1 MRSRSR
7 CSSISSVSF
16 ESRGTGHAVVGR
28 GRSSM
33 DLSRVVRRISDV
45 RAIRAVLVAILVA
58 VAALAPGALGDKPSR
73 GCAGRHW
80 CAGLRLPAP
89 ITIAAGQVIG
99 NVSFLVG
106 RDGRIRRIDNPRS
119 QSPFPRDAVWFPGT
133 GTWFRIRHRHLIVG
147 RGRPALWRSHGE
159 IASRWQL
166 GVVTLGPHT
175 VAYQHDH
182 KLYLAPLRGVERPV
196 ASREMPLGWT
206 TGGLYTYRYQG
217 RELLLRSDTGALLR
231 TIARQPLGS
240 DYVVINGSLYFITH
254 GMLESASRAGTRRL
268 ASPASLGSS
277 AGPWLQPLGRLVE
290 LQDNSR
296 LVVVRPDGSVFAWTR
311 LPLSQGETE
320 GISSSLVVDPQGNA
334 VAFTAAAA
342 ESNDPGAARLA
353 HGTEMVYLL
362 RAGAHTA
369 IPLHTERVDFKVCE
383 RGASLQWQGKWL
395 LYSNSEGNLV
405 LIDTTGAHRAIDL
418 TRLIHSLPGTR
429 DGFSAF
435 WSGQPFEL

>member
-1 MRSRSR
+1 
-7 CSSISSVSF
+7 
-16 ESRGTGHAVVGR
+16 
-28 GRSSM
+28 M

-45 RAIRAVLVAILVA
+45 RAIRAVSVAILVGA
-58 VAALAPGALGDKPSR
+58 AALAPGALGDKPSR
-73 GCAGRHW
+73 GCADRHW

-89 ITIAAGQVIG
+89 ISIAAGQVTG
-99 NVSFLVG
+99 NVSFSIG
-106 RDGRIRRIDNPRS
+106 RDGRIRRIRNPRS
-119 QSPFPRDAVWFPGT
+119 QRPFPRDAVWFPGT

-147 RGRPALWRSHGE
+147 RGRTAAWRSHGE

-166 GVVTLGPHT
+166 GLVTIGPHT

-206 TGGLYTYRYQG
+206 TGGLYTYQYQS
-217 RELLLRSDTGALLR
+217 RELLLRSDTGARLR

-240 DYVVINGSLYFITH
+240 DYVVMNGRLYFITD
-254 GMLESASRAGTRRL
+254 GVLESASRAGTRRL
-268 ASPASLGSS
+268 ASLASLGSS
-277 AGPWLQPLGRLVE
+277 ASPWLQTLGRLVE

-311 LPLSQGETE
+311 LPRSQGETE
-320 GISSSLVVDPQGNA
+320 GLSSSPVVDPQGSA
-334 VAFTAAAA
+334 VAFTAAAG
-342 ESNDPGAARLA
+342 ESNDPDAARLA
-353 HGTEMVYLL
+353 HGTETVYLL

-369 IPLHTERVDFKVCE
+369 IPVHTEQVDFKVCE
-383 RGASLQWQGKWL
+383 RGASLQWRGRWL

-405 LIDTTGAHRAIDL
+405 AIDTGGAHRAFDL
-418 TRLIHSLPGTR
+418 TRLIHGLPAAR
-429 DGFSAF
+429 DGFRAF